1 MRWYRFRSKMDP
13 EGSKT
18 PRKTPGKKKAAMP
31 VSEPGSPTPAAKK
44 RKREDI
50 KIEAEEEGAV

>member
-1 MRWYRFRSKMDP
+1 MDP

-50 KIEAEEEGAV
+50 KIEAEEEGTV